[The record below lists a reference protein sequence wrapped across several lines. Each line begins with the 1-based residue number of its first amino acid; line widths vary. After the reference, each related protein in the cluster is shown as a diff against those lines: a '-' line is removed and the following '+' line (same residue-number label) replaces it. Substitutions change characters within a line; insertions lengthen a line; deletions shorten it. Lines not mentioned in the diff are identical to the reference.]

1 VLKDCLPILFADD
14 SNLCHAS
21 NVEDFP
27 ELNKK
32 INRDLDATSKYM
44 ARNGLYLNLEKCKYI
59 VFTPKKYKYL
69 ANEVHIHI
77 NGEEATQ
84 CDSLKFLCVEID
96 NELKWTAH
104 ITTVSRKV
112 NYKLATLNQVLQHCN
127 QENAKLLVN
136 AMCISLVRYCC
147 SVWGTANKS
156 ELNIL
161 NKCVRRC
168 ARSVFSKNKFENI
181 DNEIVS
187 LGWFYI
193 DNLYKYSI
201 CVFTYCILHDL
212 CPNYFHDFVK
222 LKTTSY
228 ATRYPNHIH
237 IPNPMPIWKYSKNLI
252 AVDAC
257 RFWNNLP
264 PDLTSCTTLRSFK
277 LFLKNHI
284 LSITN

>member
-1 VLKDCLPILFADD
+1 
-14 SNLCHAS
+14 
-21 NVEDFP
+21 
-27 ELNKK
+27 
-32 INRDLDATSKYM
+32 
-44 ARNGLYLNLEKCKYI
+44 
-59 VFTPKKYKYL
+59 
-69 ANEVHIHI
+69 
-77 NGEEATQ
+77 
-84 CDSLKFLCVEID
+84 
-96 NELKWTAH
+96 
-104 ITTVSRKV
+104 
-112 NYKLATLNQVLQHCN
+112 
-127 QENAKLLVN
+127 
-136 AMCISLVRYCC
+136 MCISLVRYCC
-147 SVWGTANKS
+147 PVWGTANKS

-201 CVFTYCILHDL
+201 ICVFTYCTLHDL
-212 CPNYFHDFVK
+212 YPNYFHDFVK

-277 LFLKNHI
+277 LFLKNHL